1 MLNKLNKLLPIAL
14 ILVLQGCGRN
24 ATDTPKPQTK
34 VLIGILDVRFKA
46 GAEKFRDAFAKRLGT
61 IQRAVP
67 EQNISFVIEYP
78 PFEGDMAAAAKRLV
92 AKSPDILIAINDDA
106 ALALGAVTK
115 NIPVV
120 FQSYDDPV
128 AKGIVPSLTEP
139 KFNLTGYNFYR
150 RTHLKRWEILLQVAP
165 ETKKIGVLLDPEYVP
180 TGILEDMQRAKTGL
194 GLHVVPL
201 YLSQG
206 EPIASLE
213 SKLST
218 AQIDALDLPHNGHF
232 TMSQKKTV
240 AEITKLKRPTSYD
253 GNLYCSWGGTVCFAR
268 ENTPTENLAADYVKL
283 ILNGA
288 LPSEIPVSSPAKYE
302 LSINMTTIKSL
313 GLRPPHS
320 IMSIARIYE

>member
-1 MLNKLNKLLPIAL
+1 MLNKLLIVAL
-14 ILVLQGCGRN
+14 ILMLQGCGRD
-24 ATDTPKPQTK
+24 TTVTPKPQNK

-46 GAEKFRDAFAKRLGT
+46 GAEKFRDAFAKRLGM

-67 EQNISFVIEYP
+67 EQNIRFVIEYT

-106 ALALGAVTK
+106 ALALAAVTK
-115 NIPVV
+115 DIPIV

-165 ETKKIGVLLDPEYVP
+165 ETKKIGVLLDPKYVP
-180 TGILEDMQRAKTGL
+180 TGILEDMQSAKAGL
-194 GLHVVPL
+194 GLQVVPL

-206 EPIASLE
+206 EPIASLA
-213 SKLST
+213 SKLSAT
-218 AQIDALDLPHNGHF
+218 HIDALDLPHTGHF
-232 TMSQKKTV
+232 TMRQKNTV

-253 GNLYCSWGGTVCFAR
+253 GILYCSWGGTVCFAR

-283 ILNGA
+283 ILSGA
-288 LPSEIPVSSPAKYE
+288 LPSEIPVSSPAKFE
-302 LSINMTTIKSL
+302 LSVNMTTIKSL

-320 IMSIARIYE
+320 ILSVARIYE